1 MLGSSPTNF
10 PRNPLSLTNTIVA
23 KANPDLIQVKPVL
36 ETGNSDQ
43 MVANFS
49 NDWNDFK
56 RVLRKGE
63 VACAIRPELVTEKGL
78 LSLIDEQID
87 VTNRMHHKIERA
99 SDEALKGMARLIQE
113 DEDPGLKKKADPQLL
128 ESLMNLG
135 RGGNLMSDFKWD
147 QDAAKAHFTPM
158 SPVRFVPDGANSLL
172 NTITVP
178 FNRNTSNTLGATGP
192 NIYNELDSS
201 MLRGFNDYS
210 FDGLYLRSRQT
221 SQMFV
226 PVTVSDKDGAETSR
240 KGSEDHRP
248 SPVKLTKEGNV
259 K

>member
-1 MLGSSPTNF
+1 MVGSSPTNF
-10 PRNPLSLTNTIVA
+10 PRNPLSLTNTMVA

-36 ETGNSDQ
+36 EGGSNDQ
-43 MVANFS
+43 LVANFS

-63 VACAIRPELVTEKGL
+63 VACTYRPELVTEKGL

-87 VTNRMHHKIERA
+87 VTNRMHSKIERA
-99 SDEALKGMARLIQE
+99 SDEALRGMVKLIQE
-113 DEDPGLKKKADPQLL
+113 DDDPGLKKRTDPLLL

-135 RGGNLMSDFKWD
+135 RGGNIASDFKWD
-147 QDAAKAHFTPM
+147 QDLSKAHFTPM
-158 SPVRFVPDGANSLL
+158 SPVRFVQDGTNSLL
-172 NTITVP
+172 NSITVP
-178 FNRNTSNTLGATGP
+178 FNRNTSNTLGASGP

-201 MLRGFNDYS
+201 MFRGYNDYS

-226 PVTVSDKDGAETSR
+226 PVTVTGKDGTEVSR
-240 KGSEDHRP
+240 KGSEDLRLP
-248 SPVKLTKEGNV
+248 SVPVAKEGNV